1 MHGELY
7 NIHFSTLLNSLDASL
22 VGASF
27 FYTTYYVKV
36 LDLHGKTYIEARCMV
51 EEFILLNET
60 PIKII
65 TGNSDKMK
73 IIVKEIVDKHK
84 MYYFPEHFSN
94 FGAYIIQDKTISSSI
109 YG

>member
-1 MHGELY
+1 M
-7 NIHFSTLLNSLDASL
+7 DALL

-27 FYTTYYVKV
+27 FYTTYCVKV
-36 LDLHGKTYIEARCMV
+36 LDLHGKTHVEARYLV
-51 EEFILLNET
+51 EEFMLLNET
-60 PIKII
+60 PIKIV
-65 TGNSDKMK
+65 TGNSDQMK
-73 IIVKEIVDKHK
+73 IIVKEIAEKHK

>member
-1 MHGELY
+1 LY
-7 NIHFSTLLNSLDASL
+7 NLPFSTLLNSLDASL

-27 FYTTYYVKV
+27 FHTTYYVKV
-36 LDLHGKTYIEARCMV
+36 LDLHGKTHTEARFLI

-60 PIKII
+60 PVKIV

-73 IIVKEIVDKHK
+73 IIVKEIADKHK